1 MEQIKHA
8 LSPEMLDLMRKM
20 MIAQEAPERS
30 AERRAEKLDAQ
41 LRAKL
46 ERAEEQRDRERLA
59 RIRAAKA
66 HA

>member
-8 LSPEMLDLMRKM
+8 LSPEMLDLMRKT